1 MLLELTRRQQRRLGE
16 EEEDGTC
23 GRGQEFREGEE
34 ASQLHGGGGLGWEK

>member
-16 EEEDGTC
+16 KEEDGAC

-34 ASQLHGGGGLGWEK
+34 ASQLRGGGGLGWEE

>member
-34 ASQLHGGGGLGWEK
+34 ASQLRDGGGLGWEE